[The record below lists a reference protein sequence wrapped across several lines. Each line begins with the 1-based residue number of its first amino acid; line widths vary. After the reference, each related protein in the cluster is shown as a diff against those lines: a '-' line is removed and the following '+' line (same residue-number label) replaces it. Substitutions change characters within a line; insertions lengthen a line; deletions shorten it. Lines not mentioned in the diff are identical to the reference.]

1 MAGCW
6 TVSIHFSP
14 PHRWSLPRSCS
25 WGEWDEGSVTAPT
38 KVAILGATGSIGRQ
52 ALDVVRAHPDRLRV
66 VALGANRNADELG
79 ALAVEFPTARPALGT
94 NALVAL
100 ATDPDADLVLIA
112 TPGVA
117 ALRATIAALED
128 GKRVALA
135 NKEVLVAAGHLIRR
149 LVGGAGERLRPV
161 DSEHN
166 GLWQCLVGE
175 RLERV
180 RRVALTASGGAFR
193 DVPLEALPG
202 VTPQHALRHP
212 TWKMG
217 PKVTI
222 DSATLVNKG
231 YEVVETRWLY
241 DMPYER
247 IDVVYHPE
255 SLVHA
260 LVEYVDGSVK
270 AQLAEPDM
278 RLPIQYALLW
288 DRAPSPAPRFD
299 WSAGRTLHF
308 GAIELARYPCFAVV
322 LETARSGDLGAMVG
336 LSAADEIAVERFLR
350 GDIPFTDIAALL
362 SRGAELGA
370 HAKRSRE
377 PDLEEIVAIDASVRT
392 SLGTPAAVA

>member
-1 MAGCW
+1 MSHP
-6 TVSIHFSP
+6 V
-14 PHRWSLPRSCS
+14 RL
-25 WGEWDEGSVTAPT
+25 
-38 KVAILGATGSIGRQ
+38 AILGATGSIGRQ
-52 ALDVVRAHPDRLRV
+52 AIDVVRAQPDRLRV
-66 VALGANRNADELG
+66 VALGANRNAEGLRD
-79 ALAVEFPTARPALGT
+79 LATEFPKARTALGSDG
-94 NALVAL
+94 LLGL
-100 ATDPDADLVLIA
+100 ATDPEVDLVLVA

-117 ALRATIAALED
+117 ALRATVAALED

-149 LVGGAGERLRPV
+149 LSGGAGNRLRPV

-175 RLERV
+175 DLSAV
-180 RRVALTASGGAFR
+180 SRVALTASGGAFR
-193 DVPLEALPG
+193 DVPLEALAG

-231 YEVVETRWLY
+231 YEVIETRWLY
-241 DMPYER
+241 GLDYEQ

-255 SLVHA
+255 SIVHA
-260 LVEYVDGSVK
+260 MVEYVDGSVK

-299 WSAGRTLHF
+299 WTADRSLHF
-308 GAIELARYPCFAVV
+308 GAIDVRRYPCFAVV

-336 LSAADEIAVERFLR
+336 LSAADELAVERFLQ
-350 GDIPFTDIAALL
+350 GDIAFTDIASLL
-362 SRGAELGA
+362 RRGAELGA
-370 HAKRSRE
+370 RAKLSRE
-377 PDLEEIVAIDASVRT
+377 PDLDEVIAIDAAVRA
-392 SLGTPAAVA
+392 SLGARAAVA

>member
-1 MAGCW
+1 
-6 TVSIHFSP
+6 
-14 PHRWSLPRSCS
+14 
-25 WGEWDEGSVTAPT
+25 VTTP
-38 KVAILGATGSIGRQ
+38 VRLAILGATGSIGRQ

-66 VALGANRNADELG
+66 VALGANRNAD
-79 ALAVEFPTARPALGT
+79 ALRDLALEFPTARTVLGSD
-94 NALVAL
+94 ALVAL
-100 ATDPDADLVLIA
+100 ATDADADLVLIA

-149 LVGGAGERLRPV
+149 LSGGAGDRLRPV
-161 DSEHN
+161 DSEHS
-166 GLWQCLVGE
+166 GLWQCLAGE
-175 RLERV
+175 QFSAV
-180 RRVALTASGGAFR
+180 SRVALTASGGAFR

-231 YEVVETRWLY
+231 YEVVEARWLY
-241 DMPYER
+241 GLDYEQ
-247 IDVVYHPE
+247 IEVVYHPE
-255 SLVHA
+255 SIVHA
-260 LVEYVDGSVK
+260 MVEYVDGSVK

-288 DRAPSPAPRFD
+288 DRAPSPAARFD
-299 WSAGRTLHF
+299 WTADRSLHF
-308 GAIELARYPCFAVV
+308 GEIDLGRYPCFAVV

-336 LSAADEIAVERFLR
+336 LSAADELAVERFLH
-350 GDIPFTDIAALL
+350 GDIAFTDIAALL
-362 SRGAELGA
+362 RRGAELGA
-370 HAKRSRE
+370 RLKRSRE
-377 PDLEEIVAIDASVRT
+377 PDLDEVIAIDAAVRA
-392 SLGTPAAVA
+392 SLGAPAVAA

>member
-1 MAGCW
+1 M
-6 TVSIHFSP
+6 SEPI
-14 PHRWSLPRSCS
+14 RL
-25 WGEWDEGSVTAPT
+25 
-38 KVAILGATGSIGRQ
+38 AILGATGSIGRQ
-52 ALDVVRAHPDRLRV
+52 ALEVVRAHPDRLRV
-66 VALGANRNADELG
+66 VALGANRNVDELRR
-79 ALAVEFPTARPALGT
+79 LAVEFPTARTALGA
-94 NALVAL
+94 NALAAL
-100 ATDPDADLVLIA
+100 ATDPAADLVLVA

-117 ALRATIAALED
+117 ALRATIAALSD

-135 NKEVLVAAGHLIRR
+135 NKEVLVAAGHLVRR
-149 LVGGAGERLRPV
+149 LSGGAGERLRPV

-175 RLERV
+175 DLRQV

-193 DVPLEALPG
+193 EVPLAALAG
-202 VTPQHALRHP
+202 VTPEHALRHP
-212 TWKMG
+212 TWRMG

-231 YEVVETRWLY
+231 YEVVEAHWLY
-241 DMPYER
+241 DLPYER

-255 SLVHA
+255 SVVHA

-288 DRAPSPAPRFD
+288 ERAPSPAPRFD

-322 LETARSGDLGAMVG
+322 LDTARSGDLAAMIG
-336 LSAADEIAVERFLR
+336 LSAADEVAVERFLR
-350 GDIPFTDIAALL
+350 GDIPFTDIAPLL
-362 SRGAELGA
+362 RHGAELGA
-370 HAKRSRE
+370 AQRASAE
-377 PDLEEIVAIDASVRT
+377 PALDEILAIDAAVRAE
-392 SLGTPAAVA
+392 LAGTPAVA

>member
-1 MAGCW
+1 M
-6 TVSIHFSP
+6 S
-14 PHRWSLPRSCS
+14 
-25 WGEWDEGSVTAPT
+25 AP
-38 KVAILGATGSIGRQ
+38 VRLAILGATGSIGRQ

-66 VALGANRNADELG
+66 VALGANRNSDGLREL
-79 ALAVEFPTARPALGT
+79 AMEFPTARTALGP

-100 ATDPDADLVLIA
+100 ATDPDADLILVA

-117 ALRATIAALED
+117 ALRATIAAFED
-128 GKRVALA
+128 GKCVALA
-135 NKEVLVAAGHLIRR
+135 NKEVLIAAGHLIRR
-149 LVGGAGERLRPV
+149 LSGGAGDRLRPV

-175 RLERV
+175 DLAKV

-193 DVPLEALPG
+193 DVPLEALAG

-241 DMPYER
+241 GLGYER

-255 SLVHA
+255 SVVHA

-299 WSAGRTLHF
+299 WSADRTLHF
-308 GAIELARYPCFAVV
+308 GAIDVRRYPCFAVV

-362 SRGAELGA
+362 RRGADLGA
-370 HAKRSRE
+370 RAKQSRE
-377 PDLEEIVAIDASVRT
+377 PGLDEIVAIDASVRA

>member
-1 MAGCW
+1 
-6 TVSIHFSP
+6 
-14 PHRWSLPRSCS
+14 
-25 WGEWDEGSVTAPT
+25 VTAPT
-38 KVAILGATGSIGRQ
+38 RLAILGATGSIGRQ

-66 VALGANRNADELG
+66 VALGANRNAEELA
-79 ALAVEFPTARPALGT
+79 ALSVEFPTARTALGAT
-94 NALVAL
+94 ALVAL
-100 ATDPDADLVLIA
+100 ATDADADLVLVA

-117 ALRATIAALED
+117 ALRATIAALEG

-135 NKEVLVAAGHLIRR
+135 NKEVLVAAGHVIRR
-149 LVGGAGERLRPV
+149 LAGGAGERLRPV

-166 GLWQCLVGE
+166 GLWQCLAGE
-175 RLERV
+175 RLDQV

-241 DMPYER
+241 GLPYEK

-299 WSAGRTLHF
+299 WTADRTLRF
-308 GAIELARYPCFAVV
+308 GEIQMARYPCFGVV
-322 LETARSGDLGAMVG
+322 LETARSGDLAAMVG
-336 LSAADEIAVERFLR
+336 LSAADEVAVERFLR
-350 GDIPFTDIAALL
+350 GEIPFTDIASVL
-362 SRGAELGA
+362 RQGAEIGA
-370 HAKRSRE
+370 RQGGSKE
-377 PDLEEIVAIDASVRT
+377 PELDEVVAIDAVVRA
-392 SLGTPAAVA
+392 SLATMPAVA

>member
-1 MAGCW
+1 
-6 TVSIHFSP
+6 VSAQI
-14 PHRWSLPRSCS
+14 RL
-25 WGEWDEGSVTAPT
+25 
-38 KVAILGATGSIGRQ
+38 AILGATGSIGRQ

-66 VALGANRNADELG
+66 VALGANRNADALREL
-79 ALAVEFPTARPALGT
+79 AMEFPTARTALGSD
-94 NALVAL
+94 ALVAL
-100 ATDPDADLVLIA
+100 ATDANADLVLIA

-117 ALRATIAALED
+117 ALRATVAALED

-149 LVGGAGERLRPV
+149 LTGGAGDRLRPV

-166 GLWQCLVGE
+166 ALWQCLVGE
-175 RLERV
+175 DLSAV

-193 DVPLEALPG
+193 EVPLEALPG

-222 DSATLVNKG
+222 DSATLVNKA

-241 DMPYER
+241 GLDYEK

-255 SLVHA
+255 SIIHA
-260 LVEYVDGSVK
+260 MVEFVDGSVK

-299 WSAGRTLHF
+299 WSAARTLHF
-308 GAIELARYPCFAVV
+308 GEIDVLRYPCFAVV

-336 LSAADEIAVERFLR
+336 ISAADELAVDRFLH
-350 GDIPFTDIAALL
+350 GDIAFTDIASLL
-362 SRGAELGA
+362 RRGAELGA
-370 HAKRSRE
+370 RLKRSRE
-377 PDLEEIVAIDASVRT
+377 PDLDEIVAIDTAVRAA
-392 SLGTPAAVA
+392 LGTPVVVA

>member
-1 MAGCW
+1 MSDP
-6 TVSIHFSP
+6 V
-14 PHRWSLPRSCS
+14 RL
-25 WGEWDEGSVTAPT
+25 
-38 KVAILGATGSIGRQ
+38 AILGATGSIGRQ
-52 ALDVVRAHPDRLRV
+52 ALDVVRAQPDRLRV
-66 VALGANRNADELG
+66 VALGANRNVDELREL
-79 ALAVEFPTARPALGT
+79 ALEFPTARTALGP

-100 ATDPDADLVLIA
+100 ATDPEADLVLVA

-117 ALRATIAALED
+117 ALRATVAALED
-128 GKRVALA
+128 GKCVALA

-149 LVGGAGERLRPV
+149 LSGGAGERLRPV

-175 RLERV
+175 ELAQV

-193 DVPLEALPG
+193 EVPLAALAG
-202 VTPQHALRHP
+202 VTPEHALRHP
-212 TWKMG
+212 TWRMG

-231 YEVVETRWLY
+231 YEVVEAHWLY
-241 DMPYER
+241 DLPYER

-255 SLVHA
+255 SVVHA

-288 DRAPSPAPRFD
+288 ERAPSPAPRFD
-299 WSAGRTLHF
+299 WSAERTLHF

-322 LETARSGDLGAMVG
+322 LDTARSGDLAAMVG
-336 LSAADEIAVERFLR
+336 LSAADEVAVERFLR

-362 SRGAELGA
+362 RRGALLGA
-370 HAKRSRE
+370 RAERSRE
-377 PDLEEIVAIDASVRT
+377 PELEEIVAIDASVRA
-392 SLGTPAAVA
+392 SLAT

>member
-1 MAGCW
+1 M
-6 TVSIHFSP
+6 
-14 PHRWSLPRSCS
+14 
-25 WGEWDEGSVTAPT
+25 
-38 KVAILGATGSIGRQ
+38 LGATGSIGRQ

-79 ALAVEFPTARPALGT
+79 ALAVEFPTARTALGA

-100 ATDPDADLVLIA
+100 ATDPDADLVLVA

-149 LVGGAGERLRPV
+149 LAGGAGERLRPV

-166 GLWQCLVGE
+166 GLWQCLAGE
-175 RLERV
+175 RLEHV

-231 YEVVETRWLY
+231 YEVIETRWLY
-241 DMPYER
+241 GLPYER

-299 WSAGRTLHF
+299 WTADRTLHF
-308 GAIELARYPCFAVV
+308 GQIEMARYPCFRVV
-322 LETARSGDLGAMVG
+322 LETARSADLGAMIG

-350 GDIPFTDIAALL
+350 GEIPFTDIAPLL
-362 SRGAELGA
+362 RRGADLGA
-370 HAKRSRE
+370 RAKRSRE
-377 PDLEEIVAIDASVRT
+377 PELDEIIAIDASVRA
-392 SLGTPAAVA
+392 SLAAPAVVA

>member
-1 MAGCW
+1 MTGP
-6 TVSIHFSP
+6 I
-14 PHRWSLPRSCS
+14 RL
-25 WGEWDEGSVTAPT
+25 
-38 KVAILGATGSIGRQ
+38 AILGATGSIGRQ

-66 VALGANRNADELG
+66 VALGANRNVDELRR
-79 ALAVEFPTARPALGT
+79 LAVEFPTARTALGS
-94 NALVAL
+94 NALAAL
-100 ATDPDADLVLIA
+100 ATDPDAELVLVA

-117 ALRATIAALED
+117 ALRATVAALQD

-135 NKEVLVAAGHLIRR
+135 NKEVLVAAGHLIRK
-149 LVGGAGERLRPV
+149 LSGGAGDRLRPV

-166 GLWQCLVGE
+166 GLWQCLAGE
-175 RLERV
+175 DLDQV

-217 PKVTI
+217 RKVTI

-231 YEVVETRWLY
+231 YEVVEARWLY
-241 DMPYER
+241 GLPYER

-288 DRAPSPAPRFD
+288 GRAPSPVPRFD
-299 WSAGRTLHF
+299 WAAGRTLHF
-308 GAIELARYPCFAVV
+308 GEIDQRRYPGFAAV
-322 LETARSGDLGAMVG
+322 LETARSGDLAAMVG
-336 LSAADEIAVERFLR
+336 LSAADEIAVESFLR
-350 GDIPFTDIAALL
+350 GDIPFTDIAPLL
-362 SRGAELGA
+362 RRGAELGA
-370 HAKRSRE
+370 RAGRGGE
-377 PDLEEIVAIDASVRT
+377 PELDEIIAIDAAVRAAL
-392 SLGTPAAVA
+392 SQQPAVA

>member
-1 MAGCW
+1 M
-6 TVSIHFSP
+6 TP
-14 PHRWSLPRSCS
+14 PTRLA
-25 WGEWDEGSVTAPT
+25 V
-38 KVAILGATGSIGRQ
+38 LGATGSVGRQ

-79 ALAVEFPTARPALGT
+79 ALAVEFPTARTALGA

-100 ATDPDADLVLIA
+100 ATDPDADLVLVA

-149 LVGGAGERLRPV
+149 LAGGAGERLRPV

-166 GLWQCLVGE
+166 GLWQCLAGE
-175 RLERV
+175 RLEHV

-231 YEVVETRWLY
+231 YEVIETRWLY
-241 DMPYER
+241 GLPYER

-299 WSAGRTLHF
+299 WTADRTLHF
-308 GAIELARYPCFAVV
+308 GQIEMARYPCFRVV
-322 LETARSGDLGAMVG
+322 LETARSEDLAAMIG
-336 LSAADEIAVERFLR
+336 LSAADEVAVERFLR
-350 GDIPFTDIAALL
+350 GEIPFTDIASVL
-362 SRGAELGA
+362 RHGAEVGA
-370 HAKRSRE
+370 RQGRSKE
-377 PDLEEIVAIDASVRT
+377 PELDEIVAIDAVVRAA
-392 SLGTPAAVA
+392 LAKMPAVA

>member
-1 MAGCW
+1 
-6 TVSIHFSP
+6 VSE
-14 PHRWSLPRSCS
+14 RVR
-25 WGEWDEGSVTAPT
+25 
-38 KVAILGATGSIGRQ
+38 VAILGATGSIGRQ
-52 ALDVVRAHPDRLRV
+52 ALDVVRAHPDRLEV
-66 VALGANRNADELG
+66 VALGANRNSEQLAD
-79 ALAVEFPTARPALGT
+79 LAVEFPRARTALGA

-100 ATDPDADLVLIA
+100 ATDPDADLVLVA

-117 ALRATIAALED
+117 ALRATVAALED

-149 LVGGAGERLRPV
+149 LSGGAGDRLRPV

-166 GLWQCLVGE
+166 ALWQCLAGE
-175 RLERV
+175 KLAQV

-193 DVPLEALPG
+193 EVPLEALPG
-202 VTPQHALRHP
+202 VTPEHALRHP
-212 TWKMG
+212 TWRMG

-231 YEVVETRWLY
+231 YEIVETHWLY
-241 DMPYER
+241 GLPYDR

-299 WSAGRTLHF
+299 WTAERTLRF
-308 GAIELARYPCFAVV
+308 GAIDMRRYPCFAVV
-322 LETARSGDLGAMVG
+322 LEAAHSGDIGAMVG

-350 GDIPFTDIAALL
+350 GEIAFTDIAPLL
-362 SRGAELGA
+362 RRGVELGRTR
-370 HAKRSRE
+370 HTGPE
-377 PDLEEIVAIDASVRT
+377 PDLDEVIAIDATVR
-392 SLGTPAAVA
+392 AALEQAPVVA